1 MEDIERMEGLYT
13 VRYIDE
19 KTGRKTDLVN
29 EKLRNCL
36 LENFDGVTSK
46 YLFPA
51 VSFVGIQ
58 STSHDLGISPRWIFP
73 AIYQRKFILDWMIE
87 ELQVSI
93 IDEV

>member
-1 MEDIERMEGLYT
+1 MEDIKRMKGLYT

-19 KTGRKTDLVN
+19 TTRRKTDLVD

-36 LENFDGVTSK
+36 LVNFDGVASK

-58 STSHDLGISPRWIFP
+58 SRSHDLSIGPRGVFP
-73 AIYQRKFILDWMIE
+73 PIYQRKFILDWMIE
-87 ELQVSI
+87 ELQISI
-93 IDEV
+93 VDKA

>member
-1 MEDIERMEGLYT
+1 MEDIKRMEGLYT

-19 KTGRKTDLVN
+19 TTGRKTDLVD

-58 STSHDLGISPRWIFP
+58 STSHDLGIGPRWIFP